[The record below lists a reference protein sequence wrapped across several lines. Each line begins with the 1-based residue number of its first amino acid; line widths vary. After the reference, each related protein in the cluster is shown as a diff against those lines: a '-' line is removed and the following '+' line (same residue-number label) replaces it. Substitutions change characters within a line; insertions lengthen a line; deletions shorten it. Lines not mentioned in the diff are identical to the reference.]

1 MFWFLQQTDICTL
14 PSAIRLGGIQIF
26 FGSDWDTFMEF
37 STGSIGRWWNHPLF
51 ISPSMSTSTL
61 LSFATTTRL
70 ADVTN
75 LLSCL
80 RAYTH
85 IIDSPLGWI
94 RRVNEILEGTPSP
107 ELKWKLWNLWTSD
120 KVPDYILSL
129 PYRTFFYIQTVISS
143 LTLFFVFSLHC
154 AGSDGGWEWSFMLF
168 REWYRGAHFFLL
180 ARAAEHSTGSFTLGL
195 SENRWIADA
204 SSCTVRSVRGRPSV
218 L

>member
-51 ISPSMSTSTL
+51 ISPSMSTSIL

-70 ADVTN
+70 AHVTN

-107 ELKWKLWNLWTSD
+107 ELKWKLWNIWTKD
-120 KVPDYILSL
+120 KVRILFSRYHTILSFIHRL
-129 PYRTFFYIQTVISS
+129 IFRPRHFFCIALARMEDGNGVSCCCSEGDTAELISS
-143 LTLFFVFSLHC
+143 C
-154 AGSDGGWEWSFMLF
+154 
-168 REWYRGAHFFLL
+168 
-180 ARAAEHSTGSFTLGL
+180 
-195 SENRWIADA
+195 
-204 SSCTVRSVRGRPSV
+204 
-218 L
+218 